1 MILWTLVHLSRKISN
16 RSRPKENLNILRY
29 IVIEM
34 TNFDELEKEQKQ
46 EKTIQSVAQ
55 TSDKSIADVSLKDV
69 KFKLDS
75 NQTYEQQAKDVV
87 NAMATAKA
95 VEDEATVQ
103 ALAKGKQDEL
113 IGEQQSKVK
122 KTQKDFIDAQTEVQ
136 KAEYDSN
143 KALFD
148 TFNIISHLPKWLQ
161 MIVVPL
167 LTPFYLI
174 GVLVIKVPCGFVR
187 MLIDGIDG
195 IICRYEKADERT
207 RPRIKVTVWIIL
219 GIAIATAITLG
230 VLGGLKII

>member
-1 MILWTLVHLSRKISN
+1 MGIICELIGKSMS
-16 RSRPKENLNILRY
+16 
-29 IVIEM
+29 IEM
-34 TNFDELEKEQKQ
+34 IDFDKLEREQAEAKAQ
-46 EKTIQSVAQ
+46 EKAIQVAD
-55 TSDKSIADVSLKDV
+55 TTDKPIADVSLKDV
-69 KFKLDS
+69 KFKLNTDQS
-75 NQTYEQQAKDVV
+75 YEAQAKDVV

-113 IGEQQSKVK
+113 IGEQQAKITKTK
-122 KTQKDFIDAQTEVQ
+122 KDLKDSETELQKSEF
-136 KAEYDSN
+136 DSN
-143 KALFD
+143 KTLFD
-148 TFNIISHLPKWLQ
+148 TFNIVSHLPKWLQ

-207 RPRIKVTVWIIL
+207 RPRIKVTVWIIFGL
-219 GIAIATAITLG
+219 VVAGAIALG

>member
-1 MILWTLVHLSRKISN
+1 M
-16 RSRPKENLNILRY
+16 
-29 IVIEM
+29 IEM

-46 EKTIQSVAQ
+46 EKAIQSVAQ

-87 NAMATAKA
+87 NAKA
-95 VEDEATVQ
+95 IADAVQ
-103 ALAKGKQDEL
+103 DDDFIGVLAKGKQNEL
-113 IGEQQSKVK
+113 IGEQQAKITKTK
-122 KTQKDFIDAQTEVQ
+122 KDLKDSETELQ
-136 KAEYDSN
+136 RAEYDSN
-143 KALFD
+143 KTLFD
-148 TFNIISHLPKWLQ
+148 TFNIVSHLPKWLQ
-161 MIVVPL
+161 YIVVPL

-207 RPRIKVTVWIIL
+207 RPRIKVTVWIIFGL
-219 GIAIATAITLG
+219 LVAGVITLG